1 MAPKIRD
8 EEPTMFMVIE
18 GPADGHGRVPFTLF
32 WSNPD
37 GVDNPGPQ
45 QIPRRRAQCF
55 RAVPR
60 EYLRHGHIKP
70 VDSEETAKK
79 LAWGSSK

>member
-1 MAPKIRD
+1 MKKQK
-8 EEPTMFMVIE
+8 PTSYMVIE
-18 GPADGHGRVPFTLF
+18 GPRDRLGRAPFTLF

-55 RAVPR
+55 RAVPE
-60 EYLRHGHIKP
+60 EYLKRGNTKL

-79 LAWGSSK
+79 LAWSK

>member
-1 MAPKIRD
+1 VKKKKAAQY
-8 EEPTMFMVIE
+8 MVITGE
-18 GPADGHGRVPFTLF
+18 RDGLGRAPFTLF

-55 RAVPR
+55 RAVPE
-60 EYLRHGHIKP
+60 EYIKRG
-70 VDSEETAKK
+70 AKLVK
-79 LAWGSSK
+79 TEAEAKTLAWSEK